1 MSFMIGFLC
10 GGLVTFV
17 GVLVGF
23 VGVLVGLVMYL
34 EREEANEE

>member
-17 GVLVGF
+17 GVLVG
-23 VGVLVGLVMYL
+23 LVIYL
-34 EREEANEE
+34 EKEDGA

>member
-17 GVLVGF
+17 GVLVG
-23 VGVLVGLVMYL
+23 LVMYL
-34 EREEANEE
+34 EKECGE

>member
-17 GVLVGF
+17 GVLVG
-23 VGVLVGLVMYL
+23 LVMYL
-34 EREEANEE
+34 EREEENEE